1 MVIQKEDEQ
10 GKVGVKIGRELMNVA
25 AMALKRNITS
35 LGPLVLPVSEQ
46 LIFAGNF
53 VARKVCAGLSAPHAP
68 QPAAE
73 ATLILHPRQPS
84 PMHPV
89 LWNLKP
95 SCLSLLHAHP
105 STLAPFKGGGIFT
118 RTGRMLRYSKVQR
131 TLKMA
136 RAAADLPSQTLKRPA
151 QRSHDWQVCNLVS

>member
-53 VARKVCAGLSAPHAP
+53 VAPKARPHRSAPQAP
-68 QPAAE
+68 WP
-73 ATLILHPRQPS
+73 
-84 PMHPV
+84 
-89 LWNLKP
+89 
-95 SCLSLLHAHP
+95 
-105 STLAPFKGGGIFT
+105 
-118 RTGRMLRYSKVQR
+118 
-131 TLKMA
+131 
-136 RAAADLPSQTLKRPA
+136 PA
-151 QRSHDWQVCNLVS
+151 QT

>member
-53 VARKVCAGLSAPHAP
+53 VARKVRAGLSAPHAP
-68 QPAAE
+68 RPAAQ
-73 ATLILHPRQPS
+73 TDLILHPRRPS
-84 PMHPV
+84 PMHAV
-89 LWNLKP
+89 LWSP
-95 SCLSLLHAHP
+95 C
-105 STLAPFKGGGIFT
+105 
-118 RTGRMLRYSKVQR
+118 V
-131 TLKMA
+131 
-136 RAAADLPSQTLKRPA
+136 
-151 QRSHDWQVCNLVS
+151 